1 MKSQHRSFIE
11 AVGDAA
17 FMAETIHKF
26 PLVLDDAGM
35 YAVATPLGW
44 QQSWVSSRAKAALLA
59 KAPAAG
65 SGEIAAVLAKAGPA
79 PSSVAPPPPPVVRS
93 SAVAPSPPS
102 AVVTRV
108 PLPTPAPALVPPPVA
123 KPAPVTP
130 PPRVVSHGGQA
141 PVEACKNQFAFF

>member
-1 MKSQHRSFIE
+1 MKSQHRRIIE
-11 AVGDAA
+11 AVGEAA
-17 FMAETIHKF
+17 FMAETINKF

-44 QQSWVSSRAKAALLA
+44 QQSWVFPRAKAALLA
-59 KAPAAG
+59 KAPAGG

-93 SAVAPSPPS
+93 SAVAQSPPS

-141 PVEACKNQFAFF
+141 PVEACKN